1 MNLITLKLVLIIS
14 FPKFE
19 INNYLITTKKEY
31 TFRFYK
37 KKPNT
42 NIYVEIMINRGTY
55 YTSNNKS
62 KHIDTEKENYFEIK
76 CIFNEQN
83 DYLVKICEKR

>member
-19 INNYLITTKKEY
+19 IN
-31 TFRFYK
+31 
-37 KKPNT
+37 
-42 NIYVEIMINRGTY
+42 NRGTY

-76 CIFNEQN
+76 CIFNEKN
-83 DYLVKICEKR
+83 DYLVKICAKDINSNILAYKVHCVDNSKIK